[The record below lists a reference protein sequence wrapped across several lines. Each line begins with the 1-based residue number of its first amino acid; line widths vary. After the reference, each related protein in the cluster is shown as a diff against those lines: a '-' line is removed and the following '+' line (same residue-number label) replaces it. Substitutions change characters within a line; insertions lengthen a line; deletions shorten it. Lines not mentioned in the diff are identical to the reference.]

1 MKLKL
6 YQFYTSP
13 FCAKVRKILEYK
25 GLDFEIIEV
34 DYIERRQLLAAS
46 GQIMVPALT
55 FANGDTAVDSNRI
68 VQRLGKLYP
77 EPTILPPG
85 WRGLH
90 QALTRY
96 FETEIED
103 VLFRVALGDL
113 LEYYRRLGPERL
125 AFYRLI
131 RERKYGEGF
140 CERMVREHQQN
151 WERARRVLAPLD
163 ESLSDRAFLLGRIGL
178 ADFALYSQLR
188 YLGFTGELK
197 IPDEFENLRAH
208 FGRIDRISAAIEGVR
223 P

>member
-34 DYIERRQLLAAS
+34 DYIDRHQLLAAS
-46 GQIMVPALT
+46 GQILVPALT
-55 FANGDTAVDSNRI
+55 LTNGDTVVDSNRI

-96 FETEIED
+96 FETEVED
-103 VLFRVALGDL
+103 VLFRVAQGDL
-113 LEYYRRLGPERL
+113 LEHYRRLGPERL

-131 RERKYGEGF
+131 RERKYGDGF

-151 WERARRVLAPLD
+151 WERARRALAPLE
-163 ESLSDRAFLLGRIGL
+163 ESLSDKAFLLGRIGL
-178 ADFALYSQLR
+178 ADFALYGQLW
-188 YLGFTGELK
+188 YLGFTGDLK
-197 IPDEFENLRAH
+197 IPAEFENLRAY
-208 FGRIDRISAAIEGVR
+208 FGRIDRISAAIEEVR

>member
-25 GLDFEIIEV
+25 GLDFEIVEV
-34 DYIERRQLLAAS
+34 DYIDRHQLLAAS

-55 FANGDTAVDSNRI
+55 LTNGDTVVDSNRI

-96 FETEIED
+96 FETEVED
-103 VLFRVALGDL
+103 VLFRVAMGDE

-131 RERKYGEGF
+131 RERKYGDGF
-140 CERMVREHQQN
+140 CERMVHEHQQN
-151 WERARRVLAPLD
+151 LERARRVLAPLD
-163 ESLSDRAFLLGRIGL
+163 EALADKAFLLGRIGL
-178 ADFALYSQLR
+178 ADFALYGQLW
-188 YLGFTGELK
+188 YLGFTGELR
-197 IPDEFENLRAH
+197 IPAEFENLRAY
-208 FGRIDRISAAIEGVR
+208 FGRIDRISAAVEEVR